1 MSPRLRDE
9 PDTLAVLI
17 QQVADAAGVRASFVE
32 KDFWAIEVL
41 RAARTTRAIRLKDVG
56 GIGEVSML
64 FKGGTSLSR
73 AFGLAQRFSED
84 VDLLAVFPEGTS
96 PAARHTV
103 LKQVDLDVTEHL
115 GIRGVLV
122 PGSSDTG
129 IKRYTT
135 YAYPASHPD
144 SDLTDGVLLEL
155 GSRGGTHPS
164 VEVSVRSMLADV
176 ATEQLGMGEDEW
188 AEFAPF
194 DAYVLAPERT
204 LLEKLSALHTAA
216 TTGDQ
221 RLAGM
226 GRHLYDVHQLLGSGR
241 VLGALEGLGRAGVA
255 ELAADV
261 HAHSRE
267 AGFASVERPESGYS
281 SSAAFTAEN
290 AGVAAAYARV
300 NVLVY
305 GQVPTLGDVLARIQ
319 ERTDLL

>member
-17 QQVADAAGVRASFVE
+17 RQVADAADVRASFVE
-32 KDFWAIEVL
+32 KDFWAMEVL
-41 RAARTTRAIRLKDVG
+41 RAARTTRAIRLKDDP
-56 GIGEVSML
+56 GIGAVTML

-73 AFGLAQRFSED
+73 AFSLVQRFSED
-84 VDLLAVFPEGTS
+84 VDLLAVFPENAS
-96 PAARHTV
+96 PAARHRV
-103 LKQVDLDVTEHL
+103 LKQVDLDVTAHL
-115 GIRGVLV
+115 GIPGVVV

-129 IKRYTT
+129 VKRYTT

-144 SDLTDGVLLEL
+144 SDLTEGVLLEL

-176 ATEQLGMGEDEW
+176 AIEQLGVDEDEW

-194 DAYVLAPERT
+194 DVFVLAPERT

-216 TTGDQ
+216 TSDDP

-226 GRHLYDVHQLLGSGR
+226 GRHLYDVHQLLGSDR
-241 VLGALEGLGRAGVA
+241 VIGALKALARAGVA

-261 HAHSRE
+261 HTHSRE
-267 AGFASVERPESGYS
+267 AGFASIKRPEFGYAS
-281 SSAAFTAEN
+281 SVAFAAGN

-300 NVLVY
+300 AVLVY

>member
-1 MSPRLRDE
+1 MSPQLRNE
-9 PDTLAVLI
+9 PDILSVLT

-41 RAARTTRAIRLKDVG
+41 RAARTTRAIRLKEDA
-56 GIGEVSML
+56 GIGEVTML

-73 AFGLAQRFSED
+73 AFGLVQRFSED

-96 PAARHTV
+96 PAARHIV
-103 LKQVDLDVTEHL
+103 LKQVDEDVTAHL
-115 GIRGVLV
+115 GIPGVLV

-129 IKRYTT
+129 VKRYTT

-144 SDLTDGVLLEL
+144 SDLTTGVLLEL

-164 VEVSVRSMLADV
+164 VQVSVRSMLADV
-176 ATEQLGMGEDEW
+176 AIEQLGVGDDEW

-194 DAYVLAPERT
+194 EANVLAPERT

-216 TTGDQ
+216 TTDDP

-226 GRHLYDVHQLLGSGR
+226 GRHLYDVHQLLGSDR
-241 VLGALEGLGRAGVA
+241 VLGALQKLGRAGVV
-255 ELAADV
+255 ELSADV

-267 AGFASVERPESGYS
+267 AGFDYVERPESGYA
-281 SSAAFTAEN
+281 SSAAFTLEN

-300 NVLVY
+300 SVLVY
-305 GQVPTLGDVLARIQ
+305 GPVPTLGDVLARIQ